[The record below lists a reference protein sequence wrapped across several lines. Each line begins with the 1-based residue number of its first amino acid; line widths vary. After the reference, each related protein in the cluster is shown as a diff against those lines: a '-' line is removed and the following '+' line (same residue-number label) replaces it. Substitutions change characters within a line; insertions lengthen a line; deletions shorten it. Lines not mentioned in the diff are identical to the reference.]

1 MTVAFPNA
9 GRPGVLKVFSGDG
22 DVTITGY
29 SGKTVVIK
37 AESSGENLMGVNDKA
52 KGLKRISGTRFNVS
66 TDDDENA
73 VIITRPMGDEVDL
86 DIQIP
91 QNTSVMIGSR
101 YDREDE
107 GAVDHPNMA
116 MQIIES
122 IEVALATRIGG
133 IMGGDII
140 VKNITGDMDISTFDG
155 DVTLIDVSGTAVV
168 NSLDGT
174 VTAVFSGT
182 SGGKPMAFSTIDGDV
197 DVTLPSDIKATIIAS
212 NIDGDVFTDFDM
224 DLVHEVHR
232 TESDPPAM
240 PVSPAAVNTPRVN
253 GGPQVRSNTGIMG
266 MPGNAITGKINGG
279 GVEVLI
285 KTIDGDILIRQGR

>member
-1 MTVAFPNA
+1 
-9 GRPGVLKVFSGDG
+9 
-22 DVTITGY
+22 
-29 SGKTVVIK
+29 
-37 AESSGENLMGVNDKA
+37 
-52 KGLKRISGTRFNVS
+52 
-66 TDDDENA
+66 
-73 VIITRPMGDEVDL
+73 
-86 DIQIP
+86 
-91 QNTSVMIGSR
+91 
-101 YDREDE
+101 
-107 GAVDHPNMA
+107 MA